1 MELTLLAN
9 KQTEEFA
16 HLGYTATNVNSG
28 VLHEAG
34 ERDVTHM
41 WEGCWTAELARSAD
55 CCESAWQCLSIM
67 R

>member
-16 HLGYTATNVNSG
+16 QLGYTATNVNSG

-34 ERDVTHM
+34 DGGPHINV
-41 WEGCWTAELARSAD
+41 GGVLDSSGD
-55 CCESAWQCLSIM
+55 KKYGLL
-67 R
+67 

>member
-16 HLGYTATNVNSG
+16 QLGYTATNVNSG

-34 ERDVTHM
+34 ERDLTFM
-41 WEGCWTAELARSAD
+41 WEGCWTAVVTSSAD
-55 CCESAWQCLSIM
+55 RCESAWHSH
-67 R
+67 